1 MGCGVSEGVI
11 EIRHTAGG
19 KHHVV
24 HLCDVCARERGIHP
38 EPRREANVNE
48 LYSTLLSG
56 RSVDR
61 RTREAEECARCGTT
75 SIEVRRSRQVG
86 CPECY
91 SAFAVSVAR
100 LIGCSGKL
108 TQHQGR
114 LPRSLQT
121 FRTLIVDR
129 ENLKNELR
137 SAVADEDFETAARIR
152 DRLAR
157 MDQTASEAEI

>member
-19 KHHVV
+19 KNHVV
-24 HLCDVCARERGIHP
+24 HLCEVCSRERGIHP
-38 EPRREANVNE
+38 EPRREPDINE

-61 RTREAEECARCGTT
+61 RSREAEECVRCGTT
-75 SIEVRRSRQVG
+75 SADVRRSRQLG

-91 SAFAVSVAR
+91 STFALSVAR
-100 LIGCSGKL
+100 LIGRSGKL

-129 ENLKNELR
+129 ENLKSELK
-137 SAVADEDFETAARIR
+137 SALAEENFEHAARIR